1 MDVSQA
7 LKDLN
12 VASREE
18 LIEKLKA
25 LVIKACEV
33 KDVRVED
40 VPTDVPFIGGPGP
53 LKLDSLDAMEIAM
66 ELRYQFGVE
75 LKNASTAAKAMQSF
89 DTLADFVIDAPK
101 VNAKLLSKTKI

>member
-1 MDVSQA
+1 MDLEQA
-7 LKDLN
+7 LKELN
-12 VASREE
+12 VASRDE
-18 LIEKLKA
+18 LIFKLKA

-33 KDVRVED
+33 KDVKPED

-75 LKNASTAAKAMQSF
+75 LKNASTAAQAMQSF
-89 DTLADFVIDAPK
+89 DTLADFVINAPK
-101 VNAKLLSKTKI
+101 VKK

>member
-1 MDVSQA
+1 MDLEQTYRE
-7 LKDLN
+7 LN
-12 VASREE
+12 VASREDLIFKLKE
-18 LIEKLKA
+18 LI
-25 LVIKACEV
+25 IKACEV
-33 KDVRVED
+33 RDVRPED

-89 DTLADFVIDAPK
+89 DSLADFVISAPK
-101 VNAKLLSKTKI
+101 VKK

>member
-7 LKDLN
+7 LKELN
-12 VASREE
+12 VSSREE
-18 LIEKLKA
+18 LIFKLKE
-25 LVIKACEV
+25 LIIKACDV
-33 KDVRVED
+33 KDVKPED
-40 VPTDVPFIGGPGP
+40 IATAVPFIGGPGP

-89 DTLADFVIDAPK
+89 DTLADFVINAPK
-101 VNAKLLSKTKI
+101 VKK

>member
-1 MDVSQA
+1 MDLEKAYQELNVTSREDLIFK
-7 LKDLN
+7 LKD
-12 VASREE
+12 
-18 LIEKLKA
+18 

-33 KDVRVED
+33 QDVKPED

-66 ELRYQFGVE
+66 ELRFQFGVE

-89 DTLADFVIDAPK
+89 DSLADFVISAPK
-101 VNAKLLSKTKI
+101 VKK